1 MKRLT
6 TITAAVAV
14 LALLLVGCGGG
25 VVDGGPVA
33 DDTES
38 AAPTE
43 EPATTDEPADE
54 PTDEPAD
61 TDEVTD
67 DTETTE
73 PEDTEP
79 ADDATEPEP
88 TEEPGTDPTEPATDE
103 DDEQTTAVTLYYL
116 APGGENPGRAGP
128 FLVAVEH
135 RIPAT
140 QRIALATLRELFEGP
155 TAGDEALV
163 AGVSTAIPSSA
174 LVLDVGIVDG
184 LATVDLSREF
194 ESGGGSFSMFA
205 RLAQVVYTV
214 SQWPTVD
221 EVAFELDGQPVTVFS
236 GEGIVLDGPVS
247 RADYYD
253 LLPGVFVDSPAAG
266 ATLASGD
273 RVTGMAAVFEAT
285 FLYRLEDAEGT
296 VLAEGFEMTDNGM
309 GWGAFDFA
317 LPFDVDGRQ
326 PGLLTV
332 WEASA
337 KDGSDQSLRV
347 TPVVLAP

>member
-6 TITAAVAV
+6 TITTVFAV
-14 LALLLVGCGGG
+14 LAALLVGCGGG

-33 DDTES
+33 DDTDTE
-38 AAPTE
+38 APTE
-43 EPATTDEPADE
+43 EPATTEEPV
-54 PTDEPAD
+54 D

-67 DTETTE
+67 DTESTE

-88 TEEPGTDPTEPATDE
+88 TEEPATDPTEPATDE
-103 DDEQTTAVTLYYL
+103 DEQTTAVTLYYL

-128 FLVAVEH
+128 FLVAVER
-135 RIPAT
+135 RIPST

-163 AGVSTAIPSSA
+163 AGVSSAIPGSA
-174 LVLDVGIVDG
+174 LVLDVGITDG

-247 RADYYD
+247 RADYHD

-285 FLYRLEDAEGT
+285 FLYRLEDADGT

-317 LPFDVDGRQ
+317 LTFDVDERQ

>member
-25 VVDGGPVA
+25 VVDGGAVA
-33 DDTES
+33 DDTDIE
-38 AAPTE
+38 APTE
-43 EPATTDEPADE
+43 EPATE
-54 PTDEPAD
+54 PTEEPAD

-73 PEDTEP
+73 PEVTEP
-79 ADDATEPEP
+79 ADDPTEPEP
-88 TEEPGTDPTEPATDE
+88 TEEPETTEPASDD

-128 FLVAVEH
+128 FLVAVER

-140 QRIALATLRELFEGP
+140 QRIALATLRELFGGP

-266 ATLASGD
+266 ATLASGE
-273 RVTGMAAVFEAT
+273 RVSGMAAVFEAT
-285 FLYRLEDAEGT
+285 FLYRLEDADGT

>member
-33 DDTES
+33 DDTDIE
-38 AAPTE
+38 APTE
-43 EPATTDEPADE
+43 EPATE
-54 PTDEPAD
+54 PTEEPAD

-73 PEDTEP
+73 PEVTEP
-79 ADDATEPEP
+79 ADDPTEPEP
-88 TEEPGTDPTEPATDE
+88 TEEPETTEPASDD

-128 FLVAVEH
+128 FLVAVER

-140 QRIALATLRELFEGP
+140 QRIALATLRELFGGP

-266 ATLASGD
+266 ATLASGE
-273 RVTGMAAVFEAT
+273 RVSGMAAVFEAT
-285 FLYRLEDAEGT
+285 FLYRLEDADGT

>member
-33 DDTES
+33 DDTDTEE
-38 AAPTE
+38 PTE
-43 EPATTDEPADE
+43 EPATTEEPV
-54 PTDEPAD
+54 D

-67 DTETTE
+67 DTESTE
-73 PEDTEP
+73 LEDTEP

-88 TEEPGTDPTEPATDE
+88 TEEPATDPTESATD

-128 FLVAVEH
+128 FLVAVER
-135 RIPAT
+135 RIPST

-163 AGVSTAIPSSA
+163 AGVSTAIPGSA
-174 LVLDVGIVDG
+174 LVLDVGITDG

-247 RADYYD
+247 RADYHD

-285 FLYRLEDAEGT
+285 FLYRLEDADGT
-296 VLAEGFEMTDNGM
+296 VLAEGFEMTDNGT

-317 LPFDVDGRQ
+317 LPFDVDERQ

>member
-33 DDTES
+33 DDTDTE
-38 AAPTE
+38 APTE
-43 EPATTDEPADE
+43 EPATE
-54 PTDEPAD
+54 PTEEPAD

-73 PEDTEP
+73 PEVTEP
-79 ADDATEPEP
+79 ADDPTEPEP
-88 TEEPGTDPTEPATDE
+88 TEEPETTEPASDD

-128 FLVAVEH
+128 FLVAVER

-140 QRIALATLRELFEGP
+140 QRIALATLRELFGGP

-266 ATLASGD
+266 ATLASGE
-273 RVTGMAAVFEAT
+273 RVSGMAAVFEAT
-285 FLYRLEDAEGT
+285 FLYRLEDADGT

>member
-33 DDTES
+33 DDTEA

-43 EPATTDEPADE
+43 EPATE
-54 PTDEPAD
+54 PTEEPAD

-73 PEDTEP
+73 PEATEP

-88 TEEPGTDPTEPATDE
+88 TEEPGTAPTEPATD

-116 APGGENPGRAGP
+116 APGGENPGRTGP

-155 TAGDEALV
+155 TGGDEALV
-163 AGVSTAIPSSA
+163 AGVSSAIPSSA
-174 LVLDVGIVDG
+174 LVLDVGITEG

>member
-33 DDTES
+33 ADAETE
-38 AAPTE
+38 APTE
-43 EPATTDEPADE
+43 EPATTEK
-54 PTDEPAD
+54 PAD

-79 ADDATEPEP
+79 IDDATEPEP

-103 DDEQTTAVTLYYL
+103 ADQTTAVTLYYL
-116 APGGENPGRAGP
+116 APGGEHPGRAGP
-128 FLVAVEH
+128 FLVAVER

-155 TAGDEALV
+155 RAGDEALV
-163 AGVSTAIPSSA
+163 AGVSTAIPSAA
-174 LVLDVGIVDG
+174 LVLDVAIVDG

-247 RADYYD
+247 RADYHD
-253 LLPGVFVDSPAAG
+253 LLPGVFVDTPAAG
-266 ATLASGD
+266 ATFASGG

-285 FLYRLEDAEGT
+285 FRYRLEAADGT
-296 VLAEGFEMTDNGM
+296 VLAEGFEMTDNGA
-309 GWGAFDFA
+309 GWGAFSFA
-317 LPFDVDGRQ
+317 LPFDVDERQ

-347 TPVVLAP
+347 TPVMLVR

>member
-33 DDTES
+33 DDTDIE
-38 AAPTE
+38 APTE
-43 EPATTDEPADE
+43 EPATE
-54 PTDEPAD
+54 PTEEPAD

-73 PEDTEP
+73 PEVTEP
-79 ADDATEPEP
+79 ADDPTEPEP
-88 TEEPGTDPTEPATDE
+88 TEEPETTEPASDD

-128 FLVAVEH
+128 FLVAVER
-135 RIPAT
+135 RIPST

-266 ATLASGD
+266 ATLASGE
-273 RVTGMAAVFEAT
+273 RVSGMAAVFEAT
-285 FLYRLEDAEGT
+285 FLYRLEDADGT

>member
-1 MKRLT
+1 MKRIT

-25 VVDGGPVA
+25 VVDDGPVA
-33 DDTES
+33 DPSDTETEE
-38 AAPTE
+38 APTE
-43 EPATTDEPADE
+43 EPATESTEEPN
-54 PTDEPAD
+54 D
-61 TDEVTD
+61 TDAPGDTD
-67 DTETTE
+67 TTD
-73 PEDTEP
+73 PEDREST
-79 ADDATEPEP
+79 DDATEPEP
-88 TEEPGTDPTEPATDE
+88 TDEPATGPTEPAATD

-128 FLVAVEH
+128 FLVAVER
-135 RIPAT
+135 RIPST

-163 AGVSTAIPSSA
+163 AGVSTSIPSSA

-247 RADYYD
+247 RADYHD
-253 LLPGVFVDSPAAG
+253 LLPGVFADTPAAG
-266 ATLASGD
+266 AVLASGD

-285 FLYRLEDAEGT
+285 FLYRLEDADGT
-296 VLAEGFEMTDNGM
+296 VLAEGFESTDNGT

-317 LPFDVDGRQ
+317 LTFDVDERQ
-326 PGLLTV
+326 PGRLTLY
-332 WEASA
+332 EESA
-337 KDGSDQSLRV
+337 MDGSDQSLRV

>member
-33 DDTES
+33 ADTDTE
-38 AAPTE
+38 APTE
-43 EPATTDEPADE
+43 EPATTEEPV
-54 PTDEPAD
+54 D

-67 DTETTE
+67 DTEATE

-88 TEEPGTDPTEPATDE
+88 TEEPATDPTEPATE

-128 FLVAVEH
+128 FLVAVER
-135 RIPAT
+135 RIPST

-174 LVLDVGIVDG
+174 LVLDVGIEDG
-184 LATVDLSREF
+184 VATVDLSREF
-194 ESGGGSFSMFA
+194 ESGGGSFSMLA

-236 GEGIVLDGPVS
+236 GEGIVLDEPVS
-247 RADYYD
+247 RADYLD

-266 ATLASGD
+266 ATVRSGD
-273 RVTGMAAVFEAT
+273 RITGMAAVFEAV
-285 FLYRLEDAEGT
+285 FRYRLEAADGT
-296 VLAEGFEMTDNGM
+296 VLIDDFAMTDNGM
-309 GWGAFDFA
+309 GWGAFDHA
-317 LPFDVDGRQ
+317 ISFDVDGRL
-326 PGLLTV
+326 PGTLTV
-332 WEASA
+332 WEESA
-337 KDGSDQSLRV
+337 KDGSDQAVRV
-347 TPVVLAP
+347 TPVVLVP